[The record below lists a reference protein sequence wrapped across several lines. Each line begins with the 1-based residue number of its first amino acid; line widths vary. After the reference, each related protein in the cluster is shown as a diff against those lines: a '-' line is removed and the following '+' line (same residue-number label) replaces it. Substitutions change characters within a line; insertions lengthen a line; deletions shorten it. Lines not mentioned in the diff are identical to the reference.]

1 MSKIHYAIT
10 RLTAGGALFI
20 RVRFHH
26 APLLTFT
33 PPNNSDL
40 FDFPSSSPRLSAL
53 PPPPPPFPIILRH
66 ARAITFDRRRQTTIR
81 PDRLRNRTHCVRILA
96 SRIDGSVFRERS
108 TRLRGIRGAN
118 GTCPTWEARPAR
130 LLDSR
135 WGTHMLA
142 FVPLRAGE
150 TKTSGSPSPWSSNEP
165 RSPPGTHLSLAAT
178 TLVSSQSRAT
188 IFVSARRHV
197 PLLTSLPFFPLSPRF
212 YPRFSFRFVSSR
224 ARRWNQCSSTSSI
237 ILYLSSSST
246 RATSRF
252 HLSLQGWNSGD

>member
-40 FDFPSSSPRLSAL
+40 FDFPSPPPTLCPS
-53 PPPPPPFPIILRH
+53 PPPPPFPIILRH

-197 PLLTSLPFFPLSPRF
+197 PPLTSLPFFLSTF
-212 YPRFSFRFVSSR
+212 LSTILVSFRLESGAKVEPVFVDFVDHSLFIFFFDSR
-224 ARRWNQCSSTSSI
+224 DFTFSPFVAR
-237 ILYLSSSST
+237 LK
-246 RATSRF
+246 
-252 HLSLQGWNSGD
+252 